1 MEQRRRPSRNP
12 IIITRE
18 REACRL
24 IRLGKF
30 RWEPTYRSLWN
41 NVELRDGLA
50 PARVEIKMKARAFAL
65 LLSLA
70 MMACAALA
78 HGNQKHIV
86 GTVEKIDAD
95 SVTVKT
101 ADGKSV
107 EVKLV
112 AATSYVMRSGTV
124 DKPAKSSDLAVGDR
138 VVIHA
143 TPKGQVLEAAEVRFC
158 APAAVATSKPKP

>member
-1 MEQRRRPSRNP
+1 
-12 IIITRE
+12 
-18 REACRL
+18 
-24 IRLGKF
+24 
-30 RWEPTYRSLWN
+30 
-41 NVELRDGLA
+41 
-50 PARVEIKMKARAFAL
+50 
-65 LLSLA
+65 

-78 HGNQKHIV
+78 HGDKKHIV
-86 GTVEKIDAD
+86 GTVEKIGAD

-101 ADGKSV
+101 ADGKPV

-112 AATSYVMRSGTV
+112 AATTYVMRSGTV

-143 TPKGQVLEAAEVRFC
+143 TQKGETLEAAEVRFS